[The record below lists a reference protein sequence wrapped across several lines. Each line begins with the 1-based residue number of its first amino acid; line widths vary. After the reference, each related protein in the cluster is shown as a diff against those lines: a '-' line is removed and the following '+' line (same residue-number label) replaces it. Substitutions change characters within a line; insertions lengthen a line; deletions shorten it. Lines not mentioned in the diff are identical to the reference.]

1 MRVSRINVK
10 VETFKSKIFFQQN
23 AWIFYSRR
31 GWEVKTIFHRLAQEG
46 LKYDLE
52 KDKEKPFSCFH
63 SKKSWRLQSIKAVEK
78 TTFSFPSI
86 QFSSVQL
93 SHSVVSNSL
102 WPHRLQHAPCPSPN
116 HGVDPNSC
124 TLSLWCH
131 PTISSSVSPFSS
143 CLQSFQVSGY
153 FPVSQFFASDSQS
166 IGVSHSTSVL
176 SMTLRTDLLSGGP
189 DPKVQL
195 WSPFSPRDS
204 QESSS
209 TPQFKSINS
218 SALSFLYS
226 PTLTSIHDYWKN
238 DSFD

>member
-10 VETFKSKIFFQQN
+10 VETFKSKIFFRQN

-102 WPHRLQHAPCPSPN
+102 
-116 HGVDPNSC
+116 
-124 TLSLWCH
+124 
-131 PTISSSVSPFSS
+131 
-143 CLQSFQVSGY
+143 
-153 FPVSQFFASDSQS
+153 
-166 IGVSHSTSVL
+166 
-176 SMTLRTDLLSGGP
+176 
-189 DPKVQL
+189 
-195 WSPFSPRDS
+195 
-204 QESSS
+204 
-209 TPQFKSINS
+209 
-218 SALSFLYS
+218 
-226 PTLTSIHDYWKN
+226 
-238 DSFD
+238 